1 MRENSLFLNIYEFW
15 CLQRSGFMLGTY
27 EHKVLKLERV
37 IRKKWKRVKDL
48 PVINVLIRK
57 LKEGD
62 EAFNPTDFLEGD
74 QEQFFQILQQWK
86 KDFEETYLEQY
97 PLLRQPIRHKK
108 LYIKPSWV
116 KRIIFY
122 FLY

>member
-15 CLQRSGFMLGTY
+15 CLQRSGFMLGTH

-48 PVINVLIRK
+48 PVINLLIRK

-62 EAFNPTDFLEGD
+62 EAFDF
-74 QEQFFQILQQWK
+74 
-86 KDFEETYLEQY
+86 
-97 PLLRQPIRHKK
+97 
-108 LYIKPSWV
+108 S
-116 KRIIFY
+116 
-122 FLY
+122 